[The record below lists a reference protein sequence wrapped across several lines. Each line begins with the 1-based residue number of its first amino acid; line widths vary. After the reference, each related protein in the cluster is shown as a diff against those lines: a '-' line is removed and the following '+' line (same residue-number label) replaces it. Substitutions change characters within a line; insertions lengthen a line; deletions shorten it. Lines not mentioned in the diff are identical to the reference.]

1 MKKILVIITILF
13 NLVACIKNNN
23 EISIDNL
30 LFKAGDKF
38 EKVYEYSNN
47 ETFKVYCFSIAMF
60 SIDNFNYVV
69 YGEDKLVNNEIVE
82 VIDEIY
88 VFPAVYPKYKDLKKI
103 KCGMEVYELVEL
115 LGMPI
120 SVSTGLES
128 NPAKYMAFKVYDEFN
143 IPITTKVLIQTN
155 KVC

>member
-1 MKKILVIITILF
+1 MEKCNKP
-13 NLVACIKNNN
+13 
-23 EISIDNL
+23 SIYKD
-30 LFKAGDKF
+30 
-38 EKVYEYSNN
+38 
-47 ETFKVYCFSIAMF
+47 
-60 SIDNFNYVV
+60 
-69 YGEDKLVNNEIVE
+69 
-82 VIDEIY
+82 
-88 VFPAVYPKYKDLKKI
+88 YKDLKKI

-143 IPITTKVLIQTN
+143 IPITTKVLIQSN